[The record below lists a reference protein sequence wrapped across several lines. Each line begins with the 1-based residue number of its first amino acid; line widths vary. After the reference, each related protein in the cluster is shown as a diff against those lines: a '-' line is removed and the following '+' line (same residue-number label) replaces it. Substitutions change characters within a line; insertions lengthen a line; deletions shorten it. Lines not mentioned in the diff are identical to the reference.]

1 MLLLGHNFYL
11 EKIPGPT
18 HTMVGALFKEGVDI
32 FLTKF
37 TINLGVATLV
47 LSIGTCIYINL
58 TIFFYKS
65 MLHFPTGIR
74 M

>member
-18 HTMVGALFKEGVDI
+18 HKMVGALFKEVVYI

-37 TINLGVATLV
+37 TINLGVSTLQNQSTTGK
-47 LSIGTCIYINL
+47 LRFKGSGCHYNSI
-58 TIFFYKS
+58 
-65 MLHFPTGIR
+65 
-74 M
+74 

>member
-18 HTMVGALFKEGVDI
+18 HIMVGALFKEVVDI

-47 LSIGTCIYINL
+47 LSIGTCI
-58 TIFFYKS
+58 
-65 MLHFPTGIR
+65 
-74 M
+74 